1 MIHIERSS
9 EIAATPAEIWEVLAD
24 FGALASWVPMIQ
36 HTCPLSDQ
44 TEGVGTVRRVQ
55 VQRQTLVETVT
66 VWSPPDTLTYTI
78 EGLPPIAGVPITTW
92 RLVADGPRTRVTV
105 STDLDTGR
113 NPIRRLVGRKVLDRL
128 GLAAEFMLAGL
139 AARVAP
145 GASS

>member
-78 EGLPPIAGVPITTW
+78 EGLPPIAGVPVTTW
-92 RLVADGPRTRVTV
+92 RQIANGPSTRVTV
-105 STDLDTGR
+105 STDLNTGR
-113 NPIRRLVGRKVLDRL
+113 NPIRRLVGRKVLERL

>member
-78 EGLPPIAGVPITTW
+78 EGFPPIAGVPVTTW
-92 RLVADGPRTRVTV
+92 RLIADGPNTRVTV

>member
-78 EGLPPIAGVPITTW
+78 EGLPSIAGVPVTTW
-92 RLVADGPRTRVTV
+92 RLIADGPNTRVTV

-113 NPIRRLVGRKVLDRL
+113 NPIRRLVGRKVLERL

>member
-1 MIHIERSS
+1 M
-9 EIAATPAEIWEVLAD
+9 
-24 FGALASWVPMIQ
+24 
-36 HTCPLSDQ
+36 
-44 TEGVGTVRRVQ
+44 RRVQ

-66 VWSPPDTLTYTI
+66 VWSPPDTLAYTI
-78 EGLPPIAGVPITTW
+78 EGLPPIAGVPVTTW
-92 RLVADGPRTRVTV
+92 RLVADGPSTRVTV

-113 NPIRRLVGRKVLDRL
+113 NPLRRLVGRKVLDRL

>member
-1 MIHIERSS
+1 MIHIERASK
-9 EIAATPAEIWEVLAD
+9 IAATPSEIWEVLAD

-66 VWSPPDTLTYTI
+66 IWTPPTTLAYTI
-78 EGLPPIAGVPITTW
+78 EGLPPIAGVPVTTW
-92 RLVADGPRTRVTV
+92 RLTPQGASTSVTV
-105 STDLDTGR
+105 STELDTGR
-113 NPIRRLVGRKVLDRL
+113 NPVRALVGRKVLERL

-139 AARVAP
+139 DERAGSP
-145 GASS
+145 S

>member
-9 EIAATPAEIWEVLAD
+9 EIAATPSEIWEVLAD

-78 EGLPPIAGVPITTW
+78 EGLPPIAGVPVTTW
-92 RLVADGPRTRVTV
+92 HLVADGPSTRVTV

>member
-44 TEGVGTVRRVQ
+44 TEGVGTVRQVQ

-78 EGLPPIAGVPITTW
+78 EGLPLIAGVPVTTW
-92 RLVADGPRTRVTV
+92 RLIADGPNTRVTV

>member
-9 EIAATPAEIWEVLAD
+9 EIAATPSEIWEVLAD

-78 EGLPPIAGVPITTW
+78 EGLPPIAGVPVTTW
-92 RLVADGPRTRVTV
+92 RLAANGSSTRITV

-113 NPIRRLVGRKVLDRL
+113 NPIRLLVGRKVLERL